1 MHRSESAPN
10 SLFDTG
16 GGGQNYDPYGT
27 QETEVVGEA
36 LYND

>member
-16 GGGQNYDPYGT
+16 GGQNYDPYST